1 MPQTFVKIRG
11 IDPLLFRDGR
21 PFTNADGG
29 LTAVSVPLPRPT
41 TLAGFVR
48 TQIGNAKGYTQADWK
63 NEANAKNICQYV
75 HEVSIH
81 GPLLMRT
88 VGDDGADEVLFPTP
102 LDAIVTQEGKVIRLT
117 PDIENK
123 EGGGCNL
130 PDGLVPLIT
139 PEKFKE
145 KPGKGYYYWTKSQMM
160 AWLEGADIETIK
172 PIAGLPREERVG
184 IAVENKLAKEG
195 MLYTVQ
201 LRGFEENNTLYSL
214 LAKVKK
220 RDEDKIAKVGR
231 LGGEQR
237 LTSLEECTDTPE
249 YWPRCP
255 DSLKTKMAKIET
267 KTRIK
272 LTLATPAIF
281 THGWKPEWIEK
292 AGQETG
298 KDNLPG
304 GFDNLKFTLISAA
317 VGRREAISG
326 WSLRENTKRSVRWM
340 VPAGSTYFF
349 EVTGDTSL
357 LHEKCWMKPV
367 SDSQRDRTDGLGLA
381 LWGTW

>member
-48 TQIGNAKGYTQADWK
+48 TQIGNAKRDTVPGWEWDGG
-63 NEANAKNICQYV
+63 NCQYV
-75 HEVSIH
+75 HDVAIH
-81 GPLLMRT
+81 GPLLMRS
-88 VGDDGADEVLFPTP
+88 VGENGADEVLFSTP
-102 LDAIVTQEGKVIRLT
+102 LDAIVTQDGEVIRLT
-117 PDIENK
+117 PDTENK
-123 EGGGCNL
+123 EGGGCDL
-130 PDGLVPLIT
+130 PEGLLPLVPARD
-139 PEKFKE
+139 FKE
-145 KPGKGYYYWTKSQMM
+145 KPGKGYHYWTKSQMM
-160 AWLEGADIETIK
+160 EWLEGKGLDKIA
-172 PIAGLPREERVG
+172 PISGLPRDERVG
-184 IAVENKLAKEG
+184 IAINDKTNTTLEG

-201 LRGFEENNTLYSL
+201 LRGFEEKETLYSL

-220 RDEDKIAKVGR
+220 RDEDKIASVGQ

-237 LTSLEECTDTPE
+237 LTSLTECEDTPDH
-249 YWPRCP
+249 WPRCHE
-255 DSLKTKMAKIET
+255 SLKAKIET
-267 KTRIK
+267 MTRIK
-272 LTLATPAIF
+272 LTLATPAVF

-292 AGQETG
+292 AGKQTG
-298 KDNLPG
+298 ADNLPG
-304 GFDNLKFTLISAA
+304 GFDAIQFKLISAA

-326 WSLRENTKRSVRWM
+326 WCVRKGEKRNVRWM

-357 LHEKCWMKPV
+357 LHEKCWLKPV
-367 SDSQRDRTDGLGLA
+367 SDTQRDRTDGLGLA

>member
-48 TQIGNAKGYTQADWK
+48 TQIGNAKRDTVPGWK
-63 NEANAKNICQYV
+63 WDEDNCKYV
-75 HEVSIH
+75 HDVAIH
-81 GPLLMRT
+81 GPLLMRS
-88 VGDDGADEVLFPTP
+88 VGENGADEVLFSTP
-102 LDAIVTQEGKVIRLT
+102 LDAIVTQDGEVIRLT
-117 PDIENK
+117 PDTENK
-123 EGGGCNL
+123 EGGGCDL
-130 PDGLVPLIT
+130 PEGLLPLVPARD
-139 PEKFKE
+139 FKE
-145 KPGKGYYYWTKSQMM
+145 KPGKGYHYWTKSQMM
-160 AWLEGADIETIK
+160 AWLEGKRLDKIA
-172 PIAGLPREERVG
+172 PISGLPRDERVG
-184 IAVENKLAKEG
+184 IAINDKTNTTLEG

-220 RDEDKIAKVGR
+220 RDEDRIASVGR

-237 LTSLEECTDTPE
+237 LTSLEECLDTPDH
-249 YWPRCP
+249 WPRCHE
-255 DSLKTKMAKIET
+255 SLKAKLANT
-267 KTRIK
+267 TRIK
-272 LTLATPAIF
+272 LTLATPAVF
-281 THGWKPEWIEK
+281 THGWKPEWVEK
-292 AGQETG
+292 AGKQTG
-298 KDNLPG
+298 ADNLPG
-304 GFDNLKFTLISAA
+304 GFDAIQFKLIAAA

-326 WSLRENTKRSVRWM
+326 WCLREGTKRNVRWM

-357 LHEKCWMKPV
+357 LHEKCWLKPV
-367 SDSQRDRTDGLGLA
+367 SDTQRDRTDGLGLA
-381 LWGTW
+381 LWGTWDI